1 MMESVLSI
9 VTGTRNRHEDL
20 CRLVFSVVHNTA
32 VPYELII
39 ADASDGALFDSRPMW
54 FSDSII
60 VVPERPR
67 KGFSAGYNAAI
78 GHASG
83 EFIIWLNDDAEV
95 LPGYDTAASAFM
107 EANPQIGLGA
117 LYYQERGGVFHVNAY
132 FGDMTY
138 ANFGIMRRDFFNEIG
153 GFDEDLPMYGSDN
166 AIAFK
171 VLLAGKGIAGIP
183 DARIIHH
190 ATDDVHR
197 RENDDYGQRCRDAEI
212 LADKYGPHM
221 EEMKATYAR
230 LGCEVNPTHDQTPG
244 WLIKNKVSA

>member
-1 MMESVLSI
+1 MNPAVSLI
-9 VTGTRNRHEDL
+9 TGTRNRHEDL
-20 CRLVFSVVHNTA
+20 CRLVFSVAHGTV

-39 ADASDGALFDSRPMW
+39 ADASDVPFDPGPMW

-60 VVPERPR
+60 VVSERPR
-67 KGFSAGYNAAI
+67 KGFSAGYNEAI
-78 GHASG
+78 HHASG
-83 EFIIWLNDDAEV
+83 EFVLWLNDDSEV
-95 LPGYDTAASAFM
+95 VPGYDSAAIAFM
-107 EANPQIGLGA
+107 ESHPHIGLGA
-117 LYYQERGGVFHVNAY
+117 LYYQERGGDFHVRAY
-132 FGDMTY
+132 FDMAY

-221 EEMKATYAR
+221 EEMKATYQR
-230 LGCEVNPTHDQTPG
+230 LGCEVNTAHDQTPG
-244 WLIKNKVSA
+244 WLKDKVSA